1 MIPWYCWKPKEDVVN
16 PFAES
21 MVLVPSDDSDQYPNS
36 PDGNKRSEESD
47 ESTDTNEA
55 MIVNASDNVN
65 ANTDTNDQWQW

>member
-1 MIPWYCWKPKEDVVN
+1 
-16 PFAES
+16 

-65 ANTDTNDQWQW
+65 ANTDTNDQRQW